1 MSILSLGNVFSV
13 IIMQAIQPTLAEN
26 RVILNPVSWETFNQL
41 LQELGD
47 KRSQH
52 FDYPQ

>member
-1 MSILSLGNVFSV
+1 
-13 IIMQAIQPTLAEN
+13 MQAIQPLLAEN
-26 RVILNPVSWETFNQL
+26 RVILNPVSWDTFNQL

-52 FDYPQ
+52 FAYFQ

>member
-1 MSILSLGNVFSV
+1 MPT
-13 IIMQAIQPTLAEN
+13 IQSELAEN

-47 KRSQH
+47 RQSQH
-52 FDYPQ
+52 FAYF